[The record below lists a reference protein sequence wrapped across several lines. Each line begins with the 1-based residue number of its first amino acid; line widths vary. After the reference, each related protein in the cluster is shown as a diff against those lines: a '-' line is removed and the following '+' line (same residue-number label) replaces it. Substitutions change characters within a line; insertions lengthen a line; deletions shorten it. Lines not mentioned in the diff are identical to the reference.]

1 MNTLEQMNTRLFL
14 LIIEQEIREFLKPF
28 ESNLNSKALLS
39 MEEEGIREYMQSLK
53 DREAIQNFS
62 IGGHLRLRGWK
73 ELYPKLSDRLLA
85 RFGSWIA
92 KHFKIMNWVEDRP
105 RIWHH
110 IFPYSKKLYV
120 ESHYKDLVLGWY
132 EHNHPE
138 VDDMVFSNVFE
149 AAEEYFE
156 FENLDMCW
164 YSDWLS
170 KNPPEVEYVARLE
183 IPYTYLEYD
192 LYIQPTRAI
201 ERINLNFK
209 VGKE

>member
-1 MNTLEQMNTRLFL
+1 MNTLEQMNTRLL
-14 LIIEQEIREFLKPF
+14 VSTIEREIREFLGSF
-28 ESNLNSKALLS
+28 EFNLNSKDLLS
-39 MEEEGIREYMQSLK
+39 IEEEGIREYMQSLK
-53 DREAIQNFS
+53 DRKAIQNFS
-62 IGGHLRLRGWK
+62 TEGHLKLKGWK

-120 ESHYKDLVLGWY
+120 ESHYKDLVFDWY
-132 EHNHPE
+132 EHNYPK
-138 VDDMVFSNVFE
+138 VDDTVFSNVFE

-170 KNPPEVEYVARLE
+170 KNPPKAGYVARLR
-183 IPYTYLEYD
+183 IPYAYLEYD
-192 LYIQPTRAI
+192 LCIQPIQAF

-209 VGKE
+209 VGEE